1 LIEEEKMKLKESLKE
16 KRFVVTSEIQPPID
30 EEPREIIKKLESV
43 RGRVDGLTVPE
54 LEIEGVVTDTIKT
67 CELLHQNRF
76 EAIYQTT
83 LREKNRLQIQKDL
96 LRAHSTGV
104 ENILAF
110 TEDYRITGDSLQEI
124 MFFHVDSGK
133 LISVLDHI
141 REGHTV
147 DGKEL
152 PLKAEFIVG
161 SGIESKWGKNVPD
174 LEMKEMEEMTR
185 IGTGYFLTTPVFD
198 VGLFEKFMKHANT
211 FGVPVIAEVMILRTA
226 GVAQF
231 LNRHFQSGLV
241 PDWIIKK
248 LARAPDRPKASI
260 EIFSEIVSGLKDICQ
275 GIHIITMGAEDKL
288 RHYLDAA
295 KLKKL

>member
-1 LIEEEKMKLKESLKE
+1 MKLKESLKE

-30 EEPREIIKKLESV
+30 EEPREIIKKLDSV

-54 LEIEGVVTDTIKT
+54 LEIEGVVTDTITT

-96 LRAHSTGV
+96 LRAHKTGV

-110 TEDYRITGDSLQEI
+110 TEDYRITGDSLQEM

-133 LISVLDHI
+133 LTSVLDHI
-141 REGHTV
+141 REGRTV
-147 DGKEL
+147 DGKDL
-152 PLKAEFIVG
+152 PLKAEFVFG

-174 LEMKEMEEMTR
+174 LEMKEMEEMAR

-248 LARAPDRPKASI
+248 LARAPDKQKASI
-260 EIFSEIVSGLKDICQ
+260 EIFTEIVSGLKDICQ
-275 GIHIITMGAEDKL
+275 GIHIITMGAEKKL

>member
-1 LIEEEKMKLKESLKE
+1 MKLKESLDE

-30 EEPREIIKKLESV
+30 EEPKEIIKKLESV

-54 LEIEGVVTDTIKT
+54 LEIEGVVADTIKT

-76 EAIYQTT
+76 EPIYQTT

-96 LRAHSTGV
+96 LRAHKTGV

-110 TEDYRITGDSLQEI
+110 TEDYRITGDSLQEM

-133 LISVLDHI
+133 LSSVLEHI
-141 REGHTV
+141 REGQTV
-147 DGKEL
+147 DGKDL

-174 LEMKEMEEMTR
+174 LEMKEMEEMTK

-198 VGLFEKFMKHANT
+198 VGLFEKFMKQANT

-248 LARAPDRPKASI
+248 LARAPDRQKASI
-260 EIFSEIVSGLKDICQ
+260 EIFAEIVSGLKDICQ
-275 GIHIITMGAEDKL
+275 GIHIITMGAEGKL

>member
-1 LIEEEKMKLKESLKE
+1 MKLKESLKE

-96 LRAHSTGV
+96 LRAHKTGV

-110 TEDYRITGDSLQEI
+110 TEDYRITGDSLQEM

-147 DGKEL
+147 DGEDL
-152 PLKAEFIVG
+152 PTKAEFIVG

-198 VGLFEKFMKHANT
+198 VGLFEKFMKHAKT

-248 LARAPDRPKASI
+248 LARAPDRQKASI
-260 EIFSEIVSGLKDICQ
+260 EIFAEIVSGLKDICQ
-275 GIHIITMGAEDKL
+275 GIHIISMGAEDKL

>member
-1 LIEEEKMKLKESLKE
+1 MKLKESLKK

-30 EEPREIIKKLESV
+30 EEPREIIKKLDSV

-54 LEIEGVVTDTIKT
+54 LEIEGVVTDTITT

-96 LRAHSTGV
+96 LRAHKTGV

-110 TEDYRITGDSLQEI
+110 TEDYRITGDSLQEM

-133 LISVLDHI
+133 LTSVLDHI
-141 REGHTV
+141 REGRTV
-147 DGKEL
+147 DGKDL
-152 PLKAEFIVG
+152 PLKAEFVFG

-174 LEMKEMEEMTR
+174 LEMKEMEEMAR

-248 LARAPDRPKASI
+248 LARAPDKQKASI
-260 EIFSEIVSGLKDICQ
+260 EIFTEIVSGLKDICQ
-275 GIHIITMGAEDKL
+275 GIHIITMGAEEKL